1 VSSPGLTESISR
13 PNDEVAPNSELET
26 EMTLIKRMRPDMEW
40 PEFRQWPMLSSRWLS
55 EWPDSMR
62 EMLDHSHIKVEEFQ
76 DNGHLVVRA
85 ELPGIDPDKDVE
97 ITISDHVLSVR
108 AQRSSEKSTEDTKGY
123 RSEFNYGS
131 FSRSVSLP
139 AGTTED
145 KVKATYS
152 DGILEV
158 RIPINDT
165 EAKAQR
171 IPIAR
176 S

>member
-1 VSSPGLTESISR
+1 
-13 PNDEVAPNSELET
+13 
-26 EMTLIKRMRPDMEW
+26 MTLIKRIRPEMDW
-40 PEFRQWPMLSSRWLS
+40 PELRQWPILSSRWLS

-62 EMLDHSHIKVEEFQ
+62 EMLNDTHIKVEEFQ

-97 ITISDHVLSVR
+97 ITMTDHVLNLR
-108 AQRSSEKSTEDTKGY
+108 AQRSSEKSSEDTKGY

-131 FSRSVSLP
+131 FSRAISLP

-145 KVKATYS
+145 KVNATYS

-158 RIPINDT
+158 RIPINDK
-165 EAKAQR
+165 EAKAQK
-171 IPIAR
+171 IPITR
-176 S
+176 G